1 MLNEQLKAE
10 LIDRRRDLHRH
21 PEQGFLEMRT
31 ASIVA
36 SELIR
41 LGFEIRTGTD
51 VMKPDAV
58 MGKPSDEETAAH
70 FEWAKANG
78 ADPRTVDRFK
88 EGYTGIVADLK
99 TGRPGS
105 LTVFRVDMDALP
117 ITESD
122 SDDHVPRREN
132 FRSLNEGSMHACGHD
147 AHTTIGL
154 GLARLLS
161 ENAGLLSGTV
171 RLIFQPAEEGT
182 RGARSMAEAGVVDGA
197 DFFIATHVGTGVPH
211 GTFLAAS
218 NGFLATSKIDVTF
231 RGIASHAG
239 AKPEEGCNALLAAA
253 TAAVHLHA
261 IPRHSGGSS
270 RVNVGELHAGSG
282 RNVIADRAEMK
293 IETRGQNADVNAF
306 MKAQAERIIR
316 GAADMY
322 GVDVEFRTV
331 GEAVDC
337 QCSEGLART
346 LAEVAADSA
355 FVETVVLEDNASAG
369 SEDATY
375 FMERVIQNGG
385 EATYCI
391 AGTDLA
397 AGHHNERFDINEET
411 MFAAVDVLFRAAL
424 RLNGDAG

>member
-36 SELIR
+36 TELLR
-41 LGFEIRTGTD
+41 LGFEIRTGLD
-51 VMKPDAV
+51 VMDREAV

-70 FEWAKANG
+70 FEWAKENG
-78 ADPRTVDRFK
+78 ADPQTVDRFK
-88 EGYTGIVADLK
+88 DGYTGIVADWK
-99 TGRPGS
+99 TGRPGPV
-105 LTVFRVDMDALP
+105 TVFRVDMDALP

-122 SDDHVPRREN
+122 TDDHVPRREG
-132 FRSLNEGSMHACGHD
+132 FRSMNEGSMHACGHD

-154 GLARLLS
+154 GLARLVS
-161 ENAGLLSGTV
+161 ETAGSLSGTV
-171 RLIFQPAEEGT
+171 RIIFQPAEEGT
-182 RGARSMAEAGVVDGA
+182 RGARSMTEAGVVDDA

-231 RGIASHAG
+231 NGVASHAG
-239 AKPEEGCNALLAAA
+239 AKPEEGRNALLAAA
-253 TAAVHLHA
+253 NAAINLHA
-261 IPRHSGGSS
+261 ISRHSDGTT
-270 RVNVGELHAGSG
+270 RVNVGEFHAGSG

-306 MKAQAERIIR
+306 VKEQAERIIH

-331 GEAVDC
+331 GEAIDC
-337 QCSEGLART
+337 KCSDELART
-346 LAEVAADSA
+346 LAEVAAGSDYVDA
-355 FVETVVLEDNASAG
+355 VVLEDNASAG

-375 FMERVIQNGG
+375 FMERVIRNGG

-411 MFAAVDVLFRAAL
+411 MFAAVDVLFRTAL
-424 RLNGDAG
+424 RLNGRN